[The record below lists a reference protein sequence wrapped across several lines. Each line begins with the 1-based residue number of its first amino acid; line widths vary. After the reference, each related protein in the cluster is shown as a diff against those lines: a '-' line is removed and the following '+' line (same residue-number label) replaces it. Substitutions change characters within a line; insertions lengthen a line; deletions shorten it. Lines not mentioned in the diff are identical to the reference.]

1 MANVTLTG
9 KCSVMCLVLKFEM
22 RMAINLDMDLDLDL
36 TVALF
41 CVFCSVSYLRR

>member
-1 MANVTLTG
+1 MAAVTLSENAPQ
-9 KCSVMCLVLKFEM
+9 CVSWLKFEM
-22 RMAINLDMDLDLDL
+22 RMAINFDLDLDLDL